1 MASPFT
7 LFIAPST
14 GIELEILHHGED
26 SIVSHGN
33 KSRNKTTTS
42 TAPSRRN
49 PRTSIDPHDIMQ
61 GSFYKLTDLSQ
72 FHLKDG
78 ADYSEISLGQGFM
91 SPISNITLP
100 PIRREKAGI
109 HPKATKY
116 AFLHPPKAL
125 ANEIQWSHYDSVLD
139 EVERSTIYAN
149 DHFQDNPNK
158 EGADSTTVNALT
170 KSTIDPNQAK
180 FAWAIPFFAVS
191 GAYVY
196 MDDDLHV
203 LAVNV
208 VVLQQTQFKLNLSG
222 PFKTPDTVVR
232 AMQDSK
238 RLHVMPLDAFHAN
251 SFVALGWV
259 RPNETFET
267 IGPSQS
273 SSNMNRHGSFV
284 ILRCDGTAL
293 TYSINGIL
301 VTEYSGESSII
312 PEIFASKACRAC
324 SYADMTFATNFI
336 TTKTAKDWRTY
347 ITMICKDK
355 KSGSER
361 RISKRAP
368 HELEDEKS
376 LIHEACRASV
386 ALHHLKML
394 LQESSEVKSL
404 TIQDR
409 FGWNP
414 LHYACA
420 FSADNDE
427 LIKFLIEKSPQ
438 SVSQKDPY
446 GRYPLHIACDYED
459 ASLAVIQLLLAH
471 DRSIVLE
478 RTKYLE
484 RIPLHIALSRGLAI
498 EIIQALLETDEDG
511 QSIRFQTEQGCRAI
525 HYALQKKVSADII
538 QLLLEADTRLWID
551 PIDLQADIYTH
562 CRGFIPLHI
571 ACATAAP
578 RETIALLLDK
588 DINGRSL
595 TMPVEGSLASKLPS
609 PSLSQSF
616 GRGSVKGKIA
626 LHIAI
631 AHSSEETVRLLL
643 KRSELEGEADDSIFR
658 TCESN
663 RTALHMACKNNVSPD
678 IIALLLKIDRGKNTT
693 VLVDNEGMSPI
704 HYACDHSNA
713 RTKSIGLLIDA
724 EEKYNRMNND
734 LHHTIK
740 QPSTHTPFW
749 YACRSGAPPSAI
761 GLLMSQPDFSFKGFD
776 RRSMK
781 HDFADLVKKHPP
793 LQRLLN
799 RKLSSRINIVRLI
812 FKLFINFVV
821 LLVFYICIEDLSEGQ
836 GSIEYGKTL
845 IMWVCI
851 GFLLLIEALQIMN
864 QSLRSYLT
872 DLWNWYE
879 MIMIGLLT
887 FSTLI
892 IHSNRDVC
900 VMEVTPCI
908 LPQSYFSVIITTTG
922 ILLVTN
928 VIFSLRTTFLPFA
941 LFATGIMNILKT
953 LVPFFSTSLLILV
966 AFAEKYR
973 VDVFFVD
980 NTWAE
985 DSFHS
990 QCTESFQAC
999 ILAVVQ
1005 GFFGGPEK
1013 TAGVTDIFYGIL
1025 VAIVLLN
1032 VVIAIVSDS
1041 WEESKA
1047 VASTAFWQSRVNLL
1061 SESGYISI
1069 PPSRGASVFSWIDS
1083 LKWTPLN
1090 DQISWTKDEPYK
1102 FVLSQEEY
1110 ENPLRHFTEET
1121 AELIDQARSL
1131 DSTLYWIKQQ
1141 HPTDGFVMLQLRL
1154 IRPCTSWCLQNATFL
1169 IFVILGTLTLG
1180 LLWPVDLSHTI
1191 ISTGHRVATY
1201 HDKPDDTDHES

>member
-1 MASPFT
+1 
-7 LFIAPST
+7 
-14 GIELEILHHGED
+14 
-26 SIVSHGN
+26 
-33 KSRNKTTTS
+33 
-42 TAPSRRN
+42 
-49 PRTSIDPHDIMQ
+49 MQ

-180 FAWAIPFFAVS
+180 VAWAIPFFAVS

-404 TIQDR
+404 TIQGEFECFIKCFVHPGFCQFHELLHSQIHARMHLPDR

-478 RTKYLE
+478 RNKYLE
-484 RIPLHIALSRGLAI
+484 
-498 EIIQALLETDEDG
+498 
-511 QSIRFQTEQGCRAI
+511 
-525 HYALQKKVSADII
+525 VS
-538 QLLLEADTRLWID
+538 
-551 PIDLQADIYTH
+551 
-562 CRGFIPLHI
+562 
-571 ACATAAP
+571 
-578 RETIALLLDK
+578 
-588 DINGRSL
+588 
-595 TMPVEGSLASKLPS
+595 
-609 PSLSQSF
+609 
-616 GRGSVKGKIA
+616 
-626 LHIAI
+626 
-631 AHSSEETVRLLL
+631 
-643 KRSELEGEADDSIFR
+643 
-658 TCESN
+658 
-663 RTALHMACKNNVSPD
+663 
-678 IIALLLKIDRGKNTT
+678 
-693 VLVDNEGMSPI
+693 
-704 HYACDHSNA
+704 
-713 RTKSIGLLIDA
+713 
-724 EEKYNRMNND
+724 
-734 LHHTIK
+734 
-740 QPSTHTPFW
+740 
-749 YACRSGAPPSAI
+749 
-761 GLLMSQPDFSFKGFD
+761 
-776 RRSMK
+776 
-781 HDFADLVKKHPP
+781 
-793 LQRLLN
+793 
-799 RKLSSRINIVRLI
+799 
-812 FKLFINFVV
+812 
-821 LLVFYICIEDLSEGQ
+821 
-836 GSIEYGKTL
+836 
-845 IMWVCI
+845 
-851 GFLLLIEALQIMN
+851 
-864 QSLRSYLT
+864 SYLT
-872 DLWNWYE
+872 
-879 MIMIGLLT
+879 
-887 FSTLI
+887 
-892 IHSNRDVC
+892 
-900 VMEVTPCI
+900 
-908 LPQSYFSVIITTTG
+908 
-922 ILLVTN
+922 
-928 VIFSLRTTFLPFA
+928 
-941 LFATGIMNILKT
+941 
-953 LVPFFSTSLLILV
+953 
-966 AFAEKYR
+966 
-973 VDVFFVD
+973 
-980 NTWAE
+980 
-985 DSFHS
+985 
-990 QCTESFQAC
+990 
-999 ILAVVQ
+999 
-1005 GFFGGPEK
+1005 
-1013 TAGVTDIFYGIL
+1013 
-1025 VAIVLLN
+1025 
-1032 VVIAIVSDS
+1032 
-1041 WEESKA
+1041 
-1047 VASTAFWQSRVNLL
+1047 
-1061 SESGYISI
+1061 
-1069 PPSRGASVFSWIDS
+1069 
-1083 LKWTPLN
+1083 
-1090 DQISWTKDEPYK
+1090 
-1102 FVLSQEEY
+1102 
-1110 ENPLRHFTEET
+1110 
-1121 AELIDQARSL
+1121 
-1131 DSTLYWIKQQ
+1131 
-1141 HPTDGFVMLQLRL
+1141 
-1154 IRPCTSWCLQNATFL
+1154 
-1169 IFVILGTLTLG
+1169 
-1180 LLWPVDLSHTI
+1180 
-1191 ISTGHRVATY
+1191 
-1201 HDKPDDTDHES
+1201 